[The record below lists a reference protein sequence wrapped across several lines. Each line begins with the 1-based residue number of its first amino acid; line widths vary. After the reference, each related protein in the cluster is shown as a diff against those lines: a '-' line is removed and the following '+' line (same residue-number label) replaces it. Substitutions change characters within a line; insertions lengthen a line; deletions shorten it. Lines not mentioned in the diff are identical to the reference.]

1 MKIGIIGCGAIAHE
15 IAKHRDDVAALYDM
29 DCNKCKDLPG
39 FLCKDIDSLIS
50 RSDLIIEAASPS
62 AVKEYAEKIIEA
74 GKDLLIMS
82 VGGLAD
88 DDFRAKIFRM
98 AREMGVR
105 IYLPAGAIGGID
117 IIRSARMAGIRKA
130 KIMSTKNSKTL
141 GVDCKERTLVFKGSA
156 KEAIKRFPKSTNV
169 TVLLSIA
176 TGVDVEV
183 EVYADPKAERNTHEI
198 HLEGEF
204 GEAVIRVSNNPSKS
218 NPRTSYLAALSPL
231 EVLDLINSP
240 VWVGV

>member
-15 IAKHRDDVAALYDM
+15 IAKYRNDVVAFYDQ
-29 DCNKCKDLPG
+29 CPEKCEDLPG
-39 FLCKDIDSLIS
+39 VRCNDIDSLIS
-50 RSDLIIEAASPS
+50 HSDFIIEAASPS
-62 AVKEYAEKIIEA
+62 AVKEYAEKIINS

-88 DDFRAKIFRM
+88 DEFRAKIFKM
-98 AREMGVR
+98 AREKGVR

-117 IIRSARMAGIRKA
+117 IIRSARMAGIKKA

-169 TVLLSIA
+169 TVLLMIA

-183 EVYADPKAERNTHEI
+183 EVYADPSAKRNTHEI
-198 HLEGEF
+198 YLEGEF
-204 GEAVIRVSNNPSKS
+204 GEVVIKVSNNPSRS

-240 VWVGV
+240 IWVGV